1 MVDSYIEIKSVSIVI
16 NNYNNLL
23 KEDKNKNK
31 ELLNMIEWK
40 QIASVWYLVNG

>member
-1 MVDSYIEIKSVSIVI
+1 MNFQFNNMVDSYIEIKSVSIVI

-31 ELLNMIEWK
+31 ELLNMIE
-40 QIASVWYLVNG
+40 